1 MNKREETELEL
12 CTEICDFRNRLL
24 EKFEEEE
31 VYTSLLWVSSLMFMS
46 SSNNLSEAK
55 TEAFR
60 AAKASFKEELDRRNK
75 ENILKAKTYI
85 DRKNFL
91 PRDNICEIL
100 DFSQYKKTNKKD
112 KKVKNE
118 RTK

>member
-1 MNKREETELEL
+1 
-12 CTEICDFRNRLL
+12 
-24 EKFEEEE
+24 
-31 VYTSLLWVSSLMFMS
+31 MFMS

-85 DRKNFL
+85 DRKIF
-91 PRDNICEIL
+91 
-100 DFSQYKKTNKKD
+100 T
-112 KKVKNE
+112 
-118 RTK
+118 

>member
-1 MNKREETELEL
+1 MNSREERTEEL
-12 CTEICDFRNRLL
+12 CNEICDFRDHLL

-31 VYTSLLWVSSLMFMS
+31 VYASLMWISSLMFLR

-60 AAKASFKEELDRRNK
+60 AAKASYGEELDRRNK
-75 ENILKAKTYI
+75 ETILKAKTYI

-100 DFSQYKKTNKKD
+100 DFSQYKKKDIKD